1 MAKMVDAG
9 LGKDLL
15 DPEGVTLR
23 DGTPVTVDKGF
34 QRGWAL
40 LKTRHGGLVYRLH
53 EERCLFLN
61 SLNNIAPAHGGGH
74 ATPVERAPGDVRG
87 RECAQLVVPRKDGET
102 VSPARGPE

>member
-61 SLNNIAPAHGGGH
+61 SLNSIAPAHGGGH

-87 RECAQLVVPRKDGET
+87 
-102 VSPARGPE
+102 